1 VRRTRSGEPLI
12 VYMKNFVS
20 SQPHVNVFLAVM
32 EQVRTYWYIN
42 AQRYL
47 WKRISNFALI
57 DKNS

>member
-1 VRRTRSGEPLI
+1 
-12 VYMKNFVS
+12 MKNFVS

-47 WKRISNFALI
+47 
-57 DKNS
+57 

>member
-1 VRRTRSGEPLI
+1 
-12 VYMKNFVS
+12 MKNFVS